1 MKISELGNFIGARCV
16 QGDFDDGDI
25 LCAYTSDLLSDILG
39 NADEGCVLVTIQ
51 AHRNTVAVASTK
63 DCPAIIVCNERAIPV
78 DMIEAAKSERI
89 AIFETSK
96 NQFIVSGMLYDELKR
111 GGAMT

>member
-16 QGDFDDGDI
+16 QSDFDDGDI
-25 LCAYTSDLLSDILG
+25 LRAYTSDLLSDILG

-63 DCPAIIVCNERAIPV
+63 DCPAIIVCNERAIPD

-89 AIFETSK
+89 ALFETNK
-96 NQFIVSGMLYDELKR
+96 DQFTVSGMLYKMLTC
-111 GGAMT
+111 GGAVM